1 MPIANAKDLKI
12 YLGDMEVKS
21 LEILGETVPIYKH
34 EDLVDSWALFMSSLR
49 KPMEFTI
56 NFDMSNA
63 YWDFWEE
70 LFERPFYRYPKW
82 VMQAVLLFA
91 FVILVLVLL

>member
-1 MPIANAKDLKI
+1 MPIKSKDARLI
-12 YLGDMEVKS
+12 LGDGYEIEV
-21 LEILGETVPIYKH
+21 LDGEQMPMHKH